1 MNINK
6 EKYIYDDLK
15 EFYNKN
21 KSQLYTYQDLE
32 LSGKNEYEISIKKS
46 YQLKEYEKNRLSN
59 ELIEIIINVSKEYKQ
74 IKKLINYIN
83 ANQVILYYDNYIKLL
98 KNYLKYNDEL
108 KKNFDKFIINLVTK
122 S

>member
-83 ANQVILYYDNYIKLL
+83 ANPVILYYDNYIKLL

-108 KKNFDKFIINLVTK
+108 K
-122 S
+122 

>member
-46 YQLKEYEKNRLSN
+46 YQLKE
-59 ELIEIIINVSKEYKQ
+59 
-74 IKKLINYIN
+74 
-83 ANQVILYYDNYIKLL
+83 
-98 KNYLKYNDEL
+98 
-108 KKNFDKFIINLVTK
+108 
-122 S
+122 

>member
-74 IKKLINYIN
+74 IKKPKPTTAKAINVLTASKVTPKI
-83 ANQVILYYDNYIKLL
+83 AVSP
-98 KNYLKYNDEL
+98 
-108 KKNFDKFIINLVTK
+108 NLTK